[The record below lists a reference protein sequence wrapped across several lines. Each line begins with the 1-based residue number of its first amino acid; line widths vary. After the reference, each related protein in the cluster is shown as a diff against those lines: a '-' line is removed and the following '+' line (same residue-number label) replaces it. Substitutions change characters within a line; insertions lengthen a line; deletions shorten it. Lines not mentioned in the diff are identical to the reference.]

1 MTEEN
6 MTKPTNDEIDAACA
20 STIHG
25 AHGTLQTENAA
36 MTDRVTR
43 IGIQIYL
50 DEALSH
56 MDGLA
61 PSEAAMRNA
70 LEEIES
76 RVIRLRLA
84 VLMRGLEGAKALP
97 R

>member
-1 MTEEN
+1 
-6 MTKPTNDEIDAACA
+6 
-20 STIHG
+20 
-25 AHGTLQTENAA
+25 

-43 IGIQIYL
+43 IGIQNCL
-50 DEALSH
+50 DEVLSR

-61 PSEAAMRNA
+61 PSEAAVRNA

-84 VLMRGLEGAKALP
+84 VLMRGLEGAEPIPPERLFRVDEGKPFL
-97 R
+97 RIVE